1 MLSYFLKCK
10 KHTGKINQ
18 KSSRTTNGKT
28 MILTNCA
35 TCGSTKW
42 KFIKNK
48 KQMDYWALEELKHH
62 SENFFY

>member
-1 MLSYFLKCK
+1 
-10 KHTGKINQ
+10 
-18 KSSRTTNGKT
+18 

-35 TCGSTKW
+35 ICGSTKW

-48 KQMDYWALEELKHH
+48 KQMDYWALEELKHY